1 MSILDLRGPEFLQI
15 FLVLFPSLTAACLVF
30 RWLMAGPFGD
40 HPSHE
45 PDLDPLE
52 VAYLAGGAKSA
63 TDAAITSLVH
73 RGALTVRGSSPPRL
87 ELAGTFPDDSSRLE
101 TAVHAAVN
109 LTGEAAIRDVRK
121 AAAPSAAYLA
131 KRLEQYEY
139 LLDPMRRAVC
149 YAVPVVVM
157 SGLLMFGASKIV
169 IGINRDRPVVFLLL
183 ICFAV
188 IGALFGFAVKSPH
201 RTRRGTR
208 FLARLKDEHAAL
220 YATASVAPS
229 RMSYADI
236 ALAYALYGPAVLSM
250 GPLAELNAA
259 MKPRKDGGSGC
270 GGSSGSSCGSS
281 CGGGGGSGCGGGGCG
296 GCGGGGD

>member
-1 MSILDLRGPEFLQI
+1 MSILDLRGPEFLQV
-15 FLVLFPSLTAACLVF
+15 FLVLFLFPTVGCLVF
-30 RWLMAGPFGD
+30 RWVMAGPFDD

-63 TDAAITSLVH
+63 TDAAVTSLVH
-73 RGALTVRGSSPPRL
+73 RGVLTVRGSSPPRL
-87 ELAGTFPDDSSRLE
+87 ELAGTFPDDTTPLE
-101 TAVHAAVN
+101 AAVHAAVN

-139 LLDPMRRAVC
+139 LLDPMRRTVC
-149 YAVPVVVM
+149 QAVPIITLAALL
-157 SGLLMFGASKIV
+157 GLGLAKVGL
-169 IGINRDRPVVFLLL
+169 GWWRNRPVAFLVVLCIL
-183 ICFAV
+183 VTI
-188 IGALFGFAVKSPH
+188 ALFTFALTPAH

-208 FLARLKDEHAAL
+208 LLARLKDEHAAL
-220 YATASVAPS
+220 QATATVAPS

-236 ALAYALYGPAVLSM
+236 ALAYALYGPVVLSM

-281 CGGGGGSGCGGGGCG
+281 CGGGGGACGGGGCG
-296 GCGGGGD
+296 GCGGD